1 MRCGTSRSRLT
12 SVTENN
18 SLESEGLLQFVDNG
32 TSLEFLDETNSSVE
46 QKKTADDTEIDPVLE
61 TSGPGL
67 ELVKT
72 KRRGGG
78 YGTKLQDSGSLRKI
92 VSIWRRDGVEKDGGQ
107 FWVGTAGRGRSQWLW
122 GLDIP
127 P

>member
-1 MRCGTSRSRLT
+1 MRRGIPPSSLT

-18 SLESEGLLQFVDNG
+18 SLESESLLQFLDNG

-67 ELVKT
+67 ELAKT
-72 KRRGGG
+72 SDAERW
-78 YGTKLQDSGSLRKI
+78 I
-92 VSIWRRDGVEKDGGQ
+92 RD
-107 FWVGTAGRGRSQWLW
+107 
-122 GLDIP
+122 
-127 P
+127 